1 MGEGQVSSDGTV
13 TRLERYC
20 QCRIGRLAI
29 NRRWLEGWDARRLDR
44 REEALLGRLSD
55 DTKAT
60 KVPCVVGIN
69 QMSLRPRRHG
79 RPSSSLRPELI

>member
-44 REEALLGRLSD
+44 REEALLGRLPG
-55 DTKAT
+55 DTKAA
-60 KVPCVVGIN
+60 KVLGIESVDCHV
-69 QMSLRPRRHG
+69 SLG
-79 RPSSSLRPELI
+79 CLRCE